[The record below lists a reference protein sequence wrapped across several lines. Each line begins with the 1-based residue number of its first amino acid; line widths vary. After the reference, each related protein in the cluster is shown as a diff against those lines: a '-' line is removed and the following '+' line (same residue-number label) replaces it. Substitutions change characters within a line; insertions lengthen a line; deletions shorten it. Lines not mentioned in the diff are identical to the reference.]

1 MEPGRWWLG
10 WPSTSPGTSNL
21 LLPGVMHRQG
31 QRTGNCA
38 IWVSNSAAGLLQSQM
53 SFSRKWPGL
62 GAGRAGAGPS
72 SITPLLY
79 CVCVCVGRG
88 AFWAASGGLYM
99 AICPRSRLMTPPPQA
114 ISAQGPTD
122 KRQGINTGCAPQL
135 ESAFLSLGPH
145 LPGHC
150 LLFWPL
156 LRAPAYSL
164 FLPVSSEL
172 VFS

>member
-1 MEPGRWWLG
+1 MLGAEDDHISPAWSLLHVAVRGARGHGMVSLAPGVGRGVLCRLWTTFLQTPLGKPLNVMEPGRWWLG

-79 CVCVCVGRG
+79 CVCVCVCVCVCECVLGG
-88 AFWAASGGLYM
+88 VLSGLPLVVY
-99 AICPRSRLMTPPPQA
+99 IWPFV
-114 ISAQGPTD
+114 
-122 KRQGINTGCAPQL
+122 L
-135 ESAFLSLGPH
+135 EAG
-145 LPGHC
+145 
-150 LLFWPL
+150 
-156 LRAPAYSL
+156 
-164 FLPVSSEL
+164 
-172 VFS
+172 